1 MAAARTKSMNVE
13 LIDANDVKVTGA
25 LADTDNPRNPP
36 AVSPR
41 PRSSRAC
48 TRGRSHGFR
57 PRLATAI
64 RRFCSPSHAR
74 TTACTTGHARKMAAK
89 LQAMGYE
96 AYFYEPAG

>member
-48 TRGRSHGFR
+48 TRGRSHGF
-57 PRLATAI
+57 LAQAAVI
-64 RRFCSPSHAR
+64 LLSHSR
-74 TTACTTGHARKMAAK
+74 HQEC
-89 LQAMGYE
+89 Q
-96 AYFYEPAG
+96 